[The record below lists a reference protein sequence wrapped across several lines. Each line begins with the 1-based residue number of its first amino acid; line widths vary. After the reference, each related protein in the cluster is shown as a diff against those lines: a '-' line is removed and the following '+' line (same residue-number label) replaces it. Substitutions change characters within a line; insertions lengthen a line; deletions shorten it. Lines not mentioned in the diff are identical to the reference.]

1 MKHRPKG
8 EPGLELR
15 LGLKDRS
22 SRLCGD
28 HTAAL
33 GPEARVPAQG
43 TGLPEVGLH
52 RGGFQAVTT

>member
-15 LGLKDRS
+15 PGLKDRS
-22 SRLCGD
+22 SGLCGD

-43 TGLPEVGLH
+43 TGLRWDFTEVGFRLLP
-52 RGGFQAVTT
+52 RE